1 MEIIATVCDVCFAKE
16 MIPDNFWKQDMGAV
30 HDCGEVGH
38 FCDEHFAGVCN
49 AIDNY
54 FYSLDDNEEVSEL
67 ERSIET
73 FVPEETENLEEDLE
87 CPAAERLK
95 NLNFEQNEGKLVL
108 NI

>member
-1 MEIIATVCDVCFAKE
+1 MEITATVCDICFGKE
-16 MIPDNFWKQDMGAV
+16 MVPDDFWKQDMSTI
-30 HDCGEVGH
+30 HDCGELGH
-38 FCDEHFAGVCN
+38 FCDEHFVEAWK

-54 FYSLDDNEEVSEL
+54 FFPLDNAEFFEP

-73 FVPEETENLEEDLE
+73 FIPEEVNEDLE

-95 NLNFEQNEGKLVL
+95 NFSFEQNEGKLVL